1 MKIDEFLFDPCG
13 YSMNGILQNESM
25 DNGLVSQIVGDPGS
39 SNGRHEKSPNVKSP
53 NEKSPTVEKSSK

>member
-25 DNGLVSQIVGDPGS
+25 DNGLVSQRGEPGS
-39 SNGRHEKSPNVKSP
+39 SNGRLEKSPNVNSP
-53 NEKSPTVEKSSK
+53 NEKSPSVEKS